1 MKRKNREL
9 ICIIVG
15 ILLVMALLIFL
26 YRQDSDTGRHEDNN
40 ESEPTPTVEVKTE
53 PTEAPVFGVPEG
65 QVDADKDKL
74 LKGDNILKSA
84 FKNTSAGTF
93 IRREIEHNY
102 DEYAHIDN
110 AIIHYYF
117 DTWLGVVDMAKACAY
132 QYSRDSDIW
141 SLLSCEDSEIV
152 DVEYN
157 TEAIAAF
164 DGAVLNVEK
173 YTGYYFG
180 GTTYYNNAL
189 TIESIDTSS
198 YPLKVT
204 VSYSFDT
211 FDSDIGYLSDNSTM
225 YMKAGGIFLDEW
237 WFYGE
242 HDIEN
247 STYSSLGITL
257 RLLHS
262 EEGYFYD
269 ARLNVK

>member
-40 ESEPTPTVEVKTE
+40 ESEPTPTVEVETE

-74 LKGDNILKSA
+74 FKGDRRLTNV
-84 FKNTSAGTF
+84 FKETSEGTF
-93 IRREIEHNY
+93 LRREIEHDY

-211 FDSDIGYLSDNSTM
+211 FDSAIGYLSDNTTM
-225 YMKAGGIFLDEW
+225 YMKVGSTWQI
-237 WFYGE
+237 YGE

-247 STYSSLGITL
+247 STYSSLEMRL

-262 EEGYFYD
+262 EEGYYYE
-269 ARLNVK
+269 AELSVQ

>member
-1 MKRKNREL
+1 MKLKKREMCL
-9 ICIIVG
+9 IIGVIALIVICIIV
-15 ILLVMALLIFL
+15 LASPKSNDPVDDEQEESAAV
-26 YRQDSDTGRHEDNN
+26 DEDYNN
-40 ESEPTPTVEVKTE
+40 EEPEESESSIL
-53 PTEAPVFGVPEG
+53 GVPEG

-74 LKGDNILKSA
+74 FKGDRRLTNV
-84 FKNTSAGTF
+84 FKETSEGTF
-93 IRREIEHNY
+93 LRREIEHDY

-211 FDSDIGYLSDNSTM
+211 FDSAIGYLSDNTTM
-225 YMKAGGIFLDEW
+225 YMKVGSTWQI
-237 WFYGE
+237 YGE

-247 STYSSLGITL
+247 STYSSLEMRL

-262 EEGYFYD
+262 EEGYYYE
-269 ARLNVK
+269 AKLSVQ

>member
-40 ESEPTPTVEVKTE
+40 ESEPTPTVEIETE
-53 PTEAPVFGVPEG
+53 PTETPVFGVPEG

-74 LKGDNILKSA
+74 FKGDRRLTNV
-84 FKNTSAGTF
+84 FKETSEGTF
-93 IRREIEHNY
+93 LRREIEHNY

-211 FDSDIGYLSDNSTM
+211 FDSAIGYLSDNTTM
-225 YMKAGGIFLDEW
+225 YMKVGSTWRI
-237 WFYGE
+237 YGE

-247 STYSSLGITL
+247 STYSSLEMRL
-257 RLLHS
+257 SLLHS
-262 EEGYFYD
+262 EEGYYYE
-269 ARLNVK
+269 AELSVQ

>member
-40 ESEPTPTVEVKTE
+40 ESEPTPTVEVETE
-53 PTEAPVFGVPEG
+53 PTEAPMFGVPEG

-74 LKGDNILKSA
+74 FKGDSRLTNV
-84 FKNTSAGTF
+84 FKETSEGTF
-93 IRREIEHNY
+93 LRREIEHDY

-211 FDSDIGYLSDNSTM
+211 FDSAIGYLSDNTTM
-225 YMKAGGIFLDEW
+225 YMKVGSTWQI
-237 WFYGE
+237 YGE

-247 STYSSLGITL
+247 STYSSLEMRL

-262 EEGYFYD
+262 EEGYYYE
-269 ARLNVK
+269 AELSVQ